1 MLIIQI
7 ALGIVLAVI
16 VLMFLPQIFS
26 LGIWIALLAL
36 GIAVVVG
43 IFFLAIEHLAVTLAL
58 AIVVG
63 AVAFGEF
70 FSGSKD
76 RLKANIDKEKQR
88 RRGLGYE
95 D

>member
-43 IFFLAIEHLAVTLAL
+43 IFFLAIEHLAVTLVLAL
-58 AIVVG
+58 VFG
-63 AVAFGEF
+63 AVALGAFI
-70 FSGSKD
+70 SGSKEN
-76 RLKANIDKEKQR
+76 LKADHDQVKR
-88 RRGLGYE
+88 RRKSLGYDE
-95 D
+95 